1 MLEDGFFRLWTTE
14 NGAMCLMNK
23 IVSFIG
29 GPLIIKDTK
38 LYLEDLGSL
47 KTSSGRF

>member
-1 MLEDGFFRLWTTE
+1 MTWNALGCFRTAPDVI
-14 NGAMCLMNK
+14 GGVGIRAISLMNK

-38 LYLEDLGSL
+38 LY
-47 KTSSGRF
+47 

>member
-14 NGAMCLMNK
+14 NRAMCLMNK

-29 GPLIIKDTK
+29 GPLIIKDTNYIWK
-38 LYLEDLGSL
+38 PWGV
-47 KTSSGRF
+47 